1 MASKTRAFR
10 VRYSLA
16 TLLIVM
22 TIVALW
28 LVRTTFMTRK
38 QEKAIQII
46 SATEGEVIESEES
59 GPPDWLRTTV
69 GEEYFR
75 KVSTVTFS
83 TNMGRRKGSKE
94 PKVTDKALA
103 QLESLP
109 GLEALEL
116 SHNETVTD
124 AQLAYLSPLKDL
136 KTIYLFRTQIRGP
149 GLIHLV
155 GLRHLESIELGG
167 TKLNDAGLE
176 HLAKIKGLKW
186 LRLNDTEITDSG
198 VAHLAELR
206 NLERLDLNNTDITD
220 KSMASL
226 GKLENLKELGLTG
239 TKITAKG
246 VQQIKRDLP
255 KCMVICSFSL
265 DKTVDETPL
274 FPVGKKPS
282 ATEINAEFK
291 SRSID
296 GHVNT
301 DSSMSGNP
309 IISLYLGRTTLSDE
323 VVLDLIKDLPQLKTL
338 TVRQGLVCDRL
349 LKGVKAMQQLS
360 YLELTET
367 NVTVDGLQ
375 HLLELPNLRMLHLN
389 NIVITDQDL
398 ETFPPLY
405 GLQFLSLEST
415 NLSKEAI
422 EKLRE
427 RLPGCMITY

>member
-1 MASKTRAFR
+1 MT
-10 VRYSLA
+10 

-22 TIVALW
+22 TVVALW
-28 LVRTTFMTRK
+28 LGRTTFLTRK

-46 SATEGEVIESEES
+46 SATEGAVIESEDS

-75 KVSTVTFS
+75 KITAVDFA
-83 TNMGRRKGSKE
+83 TNMGRRKDGGE

-103 QLESLP
+103 QLKSLP
-109 GLEALEL
+109 GLEVLEL

-155 GLRHLESIELGG
+155 GLRHLKAIQLGG

-176 HLAKIKGLKW
+176 HLAKIKGLKY
-186 LRLNDTEITDSG
+186 LGLNDTEITDLG

-206 NLERLDLNNTDITD
+206 NLERIDLNNTDITD

-226 GKLENLKELGLTG
+226 GKLEKLKELGLTG
-239 TKITAKG
+239 TKITAEG
-246 VQQIKRDLP
+246 ARQIKLALP
-255 KCMVICSFSL
+255 NCMVICSFAL
-265 DKTVDETPL
+265 GKTVDETPL

-296 GHVNT
+296 GHVST

-309 IISLYLGRTTLSDE
+309 IVTLYLSRTTLSDE
-323 VVLDLIKDLPQLKTL
+323 GVLDIIKVLPQLKAL
-338 TVRQGLVCDRL
+338 IVRRALVGNRL
-349 LKGVKAMQQLS
+349 LEGIPSMQQLY

-375 HLLELPNLRMLHLN
+375 HLLELPNLRELYLKKM
-389 NIVITDQDL
+389 VITDQDL
-398 ETFPPLY
+398 ETFPLLY
-405 GLQFLSLEST
+405 GLQLLSLEGA

-422 EKLRE
+422 ENLRE